1 MDDYNEIQLQNLMG
15 TDDQDLESLMAE
27 EFPQII
33 VEEELPMD
41 LLNEYWWLALQWW
54 AHGR

>member
-1 MDDYNEIQLQNLMG
+1 MDDYNEFQLQNLMG

-41 LLNEYWWLALQWW
+41 LINEY
-54 AHGR
+54 